1 MVGPTDLHRP
11 TYSQAGAQ
19 FGYAMTWTMLFT
31 WPLVAAIQEIST
43 RIGRVTGKGIAGNTG
58 PVSLLRL
65 IVSLLLVPTSS
76 TLVPTSERARG
87 SGARRFGGLCP
98 CGVVW
103 LAKQPWSPAPS
114 EQGTY
119 ITCQYLRE

>member
-65 IVSLLLVPTSS
+65 IVSLLLVANIINLGADLGACSRFRCSPVRRLMPLRSRLAGQAA
-76 TLVPTSERARG
+76 LVA
-87 SGARRFGGLCP
+87 
-98 CGVVW
+98 
-103 LAKQPWSPAPS
+103 SPV
-114 EQGTY
+114 
-119 ITCQYLRE
+119 